1 MEARVNRRDLL
12 VALLGAS
19 FTGCARRT
27 PPLPPGELVG
37 ADLALGHR
45 LREPLRR
52 SPSRWETV
60 PLLIVGGGVAGLSA
74 GWHLQRRGF
83 RDFRIVELESVLG
96 GTSRSGTDPI
106 PHPWGA
112 HYLPAP
118 VADNTEL
125 LTLLREMGAVEG
137 TDPHTGDPLF
147 AEHIL
152 CRDPHERL
160 FARGQWHEGLWL
172 SAGANADDEAQRNRF
187 FAEVSRWIA
196 YRDGQKRRAFTL
208 PSRLGSTD
216 RDVLDLDRLSMA
228 DWLRERGFTS
238 PRLWWQI
245 DYACRDDYGAH
256 PADVSAWA
264 GLFYFASRKGD
275 AEAESQPLLT
285 WPEGNGRLIAHL
297 ARGQRSETG
306 WAVADVNALPEG
318 AEVLAVNAQ
327 GECRGWRARAVIF
340 AGPRFVAQRVI
351 RGLPPTELPFTY
363 GAWMVA
369 NLHLRERPREPGV
382 PLCWDNVLYDSPSLG
397 YVVATHQQGVDHGP
411 TLWTY
416 YYPLCDS
423 DAPTARTRLYQY
435 GRDEWAEVAL
445 ADLERAHPELRTLV
459 TRIDV
464 MRWGHAMIRPT
475 VGFFRT
481 RHQVPMR
488 HGCVWLA
495 HSDSTGLPLFEE
507 AFDSGLRAAEGA
519 LASLRRI

>member
-1 MEARVNRRDLL
+1 VNRRDLL

-19 FTGCARRT
+19 FAGCARRS

-45 LREPLRR
+45 LREPLSLR
-52 SPSRWETV
+52 PTRWEEV

-74 GWHLQRRGF
+74 AWHLQRRGF
-83 RDFRIVELESVLG
+83 RDFRLVELESALG
-96 GTSRSGTDPI
+96 GTAQAGTGPI

-118 VADNTEL
+118 NADNTQL
-125 LTLLREMGAVEG
+125 LALLREMGAIEG
-137 TDPHTGDPLF
+137 IDPDTGEPLF
-147 AEHIL
+147 AEHML

-172 SAGANADDEAQRNRF
+172 TAGANAEDETQRKRF
-187 FAEVSRWIA
+187 YAEVSRWITW
-196 YRDGQKRRAFTL
+196 RDGRQRRAFTL

-228 DWLRERGFTS
+228 DWLRERNFTS
-238 PRLWWQI
+238 PRLRWHI

-264 GLFYFASRKGD
+264 GLFYFASRRSEPDSD
-275 AEAESQPLLT
+275 AQPLLT
-285 WPEGNGRLIAHL
+285 WPEGNGRLVAHL
-297 ARGQRSETG
+297 ARGQKPQTG
-306 WAVADVNALPEG
+306 WAVA
-318 AEVLAVNAQ
+318 EVKPTPTGGEVVAINAQ
-327 GECRGWRARAVIF
+327 GECRGWRTRAVVF
-340 AGPRFVAQRVI
+340 AGPRFVAQRVL
-351 RGLPPTELPFTY
+351 RGLPPTPEPFTY

-369 NLHLRERPREPGV
+369 NLHLRDRPRETGV

-397 YVVATHQQGVDHGP
+397 YVVATHQQGIDHGP
-411 TLWTY
+411 SIWTY

-423 DAPTARTRLYQY
+423 NAHTARARLYEY

-445 ADLERAHPELRTLV
+445 SDLERAHPDLRPLV
-459 TRIDV
+459 TRIDI

-475 VGFFRT
+475 VGFFRS
-481 RHQVPMR
+481 RHQVPVR

-495 HSDSTGLPLFEE
+495 HSDTTGLPLFEE

-519 LASLRRI
+519 LAFLRRI